1 MLYKDAL
8 KLKIGDKFKHNKFTG
23 IYTIEEIQIFPKEVK
38 LKCDDG
44 YTYNH
49 RNVKTL
55 VIE

>member
-8 KLKIGDKFKHNKFTG
+8 KLKIGDKFKHNKFTC